1 LQNDWIFYFIFQR
14 TNRGLVHEPWTTSSP
29 GPQWTGHG
37 QRHRAHQSFASGRSG
52 AQGRR
57 PRGGRGGVGRGEPNC
72 PLTGAS
78 EAVRRPGYG
87 GEGGGG
93 RNSGAGHAQ
102 AQRVGNGEG
111 MSAVRR
117 GRAPRPLMAIQFGGE
132 GKRRG

>member
-1 LQNDWIFYFIFQR
+1 
-14 TNRGLVHEPWTTSSP
+14 
-29 GPQWTGHG
+29 
-37 QRHRAHQSFASGRSG
+37 
-52 AQGRR
+52 
-57 PRGGRGGVGRGEPNC
+57 VGRGEPNC

-93 RNSGAGHAQ
+93 RNSSAGHAQ

-132 GKRRG
+132 GKRRGEWGVKRGVAVAISGGEGMPEWRQRAREVAAVAPDQAFEEKRRADG